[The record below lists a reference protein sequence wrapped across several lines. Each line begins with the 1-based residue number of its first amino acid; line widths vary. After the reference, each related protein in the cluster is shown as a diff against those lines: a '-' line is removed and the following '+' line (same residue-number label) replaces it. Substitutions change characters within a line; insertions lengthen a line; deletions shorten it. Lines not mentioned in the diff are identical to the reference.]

1 MSELAFPTTML
12 ILACEPLKNVK
23 LHSVFPRS
31 EKTYT
36 TSDDGW
42 VLAGTYKEK
51 NVRGMQARVSPQYS
65 NLAIDQ
71 GVFPYANYPAW
82 FLQGLT
88 HLEQWNWDM
97 WEEESHKLA
106 RAQAQVFS
114 SIMEPLPISSE
125 GSELNK
131 FMDELEARNIPSA
144 YPLDTSLPTTNVL
157 STAHMSLSNSQASK
171 AVNRTYS
178 SVNSSFQSTA
188 SSPAIVLTDSAIM
201 QQPTSPATST
211 CILSSETSVASFDTA
226 ISSAAS
232 LSPSESTSTQFHI

>member
-12 ILACEPLKNVK
+12 ILACEPLKNVSAPTYICGHLCLLITTAE

-82 FLQGLT
+82 FLQVHPDRLSLT
-88 HLEQWNWDM
+88 LW
-97 WEEESHKLA
+97 
-106 RAQAQVFS
+106 
-114 SIMEPLPISSE
+114 
-125 GSELNK
+125 
-131 FMDELEARNIPSA
+131 
-144 YPLDTSLPTTNVL
+144 T
-157 STAHMSLSNSQASK
+157 
-171 AVNRTYS
+171 
-178 SVNSSFQSTA
+178 
-188 SSPAIVLTDSAIM
+188 
-201 QQPTSPATST
+201 
-211 CILSSETSVASFDTA
+211 
-226 ISSAAS
+226 
-232 LSPSESTSTQFHI
+232 